1 MRKFM
6 TWLYVASLILFFI
19 DWGIVGVKIFN
30 GNYDI
35 EAFVYVGG
43 VLIVVMIVCYLYRLF
58 SNKCPHCG
66 KLRLSNGDYCSYC
79 GKKID

>member
-1 MRKFM
+1 M